1 MATDQQTEQALF
13 SSGTGQEILV
23 HVPDRSEQRLLSR
36 ILQRGGYRV
45 LEPTSPRE
53 VLASLR
59 KDPPALLIL
68 HAALSGEGAREL
80 VRASSL
86 SELAILL
93 VGPQPASG
101 TLFHWVQHYLQRP
114 FSPRMVLKQVEE
126 MLSHPSASVSNG
138 SLDGISFTPPPLSHL
153 NPRSI
158 RLREKMLE
166 LLWPRLT
173 HRLEQQESLL
183 RRDSTREVV
192 IQTLR
197 EILDDETLESLVRSF
212 RDAHPGIEVLY
223 GEIAALP
230 LPEIFQMLQIQR
242 QTGVFVVE
250 DGPKRV
256 EVFFLRG
263 EIAQALG
270 YHLGGVFRLGRYLV
284 AQGRINAK
292 DLALF
297 LRSRSPN
304 SRVPVG
310 EQLVQLGY
318 LDREDLQRACVAQ
331 SSDLIYDLLSWSRGR
346 FSFSLLQT
354 NGPEISRM
362 TPLHLNVDH
371 LIMEGMRRLD
381 EWKLMSSQHT
391 EETIFV
397 KTEKGQRGLRGMV
410 GQPESMIL
418 DLVDGHRSIAQIIDD
433 GVFSPFVTLKSL
445 VTLFQADFLEK
456 RSEA

>member
-1 MATDQQTEQALF
+1 MSTDQQTEQALF

-23 HVPDRSEQRLLSR
+23 HVPDRSEQRVLSR
-36 ILQRGGYRV
+36 ILERGGYRV
-45 LEPTSPRE
+45 LEPSSPRE
-53 VLASLR
+53 VLVSLR
-59 KDPPALLIL
+59 KGPPALLIL
-68 HAALSGEGAREL
+68 HAALSGEGARDL
-80 VRASSL
+80 VRTSSL
-86 SELAILL
+86 SEIPILL
-93 VGPQPASG
+93 VGPQPPSG
-101 TLFHWVQHYLQRP
+101 TLFHWVQNYLQRP
-114 FSPRMVLKQVEE
+114 FSPRLVLKQVEE
-126 MLSHPSASVSNG
+126 MLSQSHKPPSSGAFNSA
-138 SLDGISFTPPPLSHL
+138 SFTPPPLSHL

-166 LLWPRLT
+166 LLWPPLT

-183 RRDSTREVV
+183 RRDSMREVV

-197 EILDDETLESLVRSF
+197 EILDDDTLEGLVRSF
-212 RDAHPGIEVLY
+212 RDAHPGVEVLY
-223 GEIAALP
+223 GELAALP
-230 LPEIFQMLQIQR
+230 LPEIFQMLTMQR

-263 EIAQALG
+263 DIAQALG

-331 SSDLIYDLLSWSRGR
+331 SSDLIYDLLSWPRGR
-346 FSFSLLQT
+346 FSFSLLQA
-354 NGPEISRM
+354 NGPELARI
-362 TPLHLNVDH
+362 TPLNLNVEH

-381 EWKLMSSQHT
+381 EWRLMISQYP

-397 KTEKGQRGLRGMV
+397 KTEKGQRGLRGMI
-410 GQPESMIL
+410 GQPEQLIL
-418 DLVDGHRSIAQIIDD
+418 DLVDGQRSIRQIMDD
-433 GVFSPFVTLKSL
+433 GVYSPFVTLKAL
-445 VTLFQADFLEK
+445 ITLLQADFLE
-456 RSEA
+456 SN